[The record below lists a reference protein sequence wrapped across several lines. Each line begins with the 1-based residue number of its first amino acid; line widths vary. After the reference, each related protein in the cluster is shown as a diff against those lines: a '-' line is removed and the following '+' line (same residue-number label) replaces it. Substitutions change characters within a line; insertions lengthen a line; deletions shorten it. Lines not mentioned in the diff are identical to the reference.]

1 MSSVN
6 SSATMSSVNTTMITS
21 LSRPIEKD
29 DESFNLSVVSYFLLF
44 LLVFGMSATVDINS
58 FACQL
63 KNRAGILTGVSL
75 QFGLLPLVG
84 FCVVKALAMDEV
96 YGVSLLVVTS
106 SPGGSF
112 SNWFC
117 STFNADLALSV
128 TMTAISN
135 LMAIG
140 MLPLNLIVYSKLAF
154 GGDSKVDAKLDL
166 GAMALSLSV
175 TISGILLG
183 LVCSAKVHSFVFN
196 RIMNKLG
203 SAAGL
208 ALLLFS
214 IFVTGA
220 EEEGSKAEQEQL
232 GLFDHDW
239 MFYVGVA
246 LPVFLGLIFSN
257 AISIYAKLLD
267 PERVT
272 VSIECCYQNTGI
284 ATTVALAMFDGEPD
298 KLAKALAVPLYY
310 TAVNAIVLVIYC
322 LASWKAGWTKAPPNE
337 KFYTI
342 LFESYEVIL
351 SEEVEMEAIEVIL
364 GIRSPRGQISNDQD
378 ESNNRKRGTEL
389 VIYYPDHGTVDS
401 PKKRIRRQET
411 YPPDVEHGMEIIP
424 HDGTTMEAWYPGKF
438 RETPGVYARVRG
450 GQSPHPF
457 IDGNKEGK
465 PDVYFNCSSFV
476 AVNVE
481 LTRKNSRTEGS
492 KKSSTLYSRVVDAGS
507 GTSVDEKEAY
517 VDMMRDSVDI
527 ENTTSMSTR
536 NLRKAASSSESSASS
551 SHKPLHL
558 LVRRTSSDGDTSYA
572 TAKDDTQKEI
582 PQLAVIMSGSHSTVS
597 CTNSDIGS
605 AVGSDDHT
613 EFTEGSNQR
622 SEQIE
627 ELKSDDHK
635 CLYPVNKSDVL
646 TKGHIGKRKKR

>member
-1 MSSVN
+1 MSSFN
-6 SSATMSSVNTTMITS
+6 SSTTMSSVNTTIITS
-21 LSRPIEKD
+21 LSRPIEND
-29 DESFNLSVVSYFLLF
+29 DVKFKLSVVSYFLLF

-84 FCVVKALAMDEV
+84 FCVVKALDMDEV

-154 GGDSKVDAKLDL
+154 GGDSEVDAKLDL

-203 SAAGL
+203 SVAGL

-214 IFVTGA
+214 IFATGGK
-220 EEEGSKAEQEQL
+220 EEGSKTEQL
-232 GLFDHDW
+232 GFFDHPG

-246 LPVFLGLIFSN
+246 LPVFLGLVFSN

-284 ATTVALAMFDGEPD
+284 ATTVAIAMFSDGEPD

-310 TAVNAIVLVIYC
+310 TTVNAIVLVVYC

-337 KFYTI
+337 KLYTI

-364 GIRSPRGQISNDQD
+364 GCKIAKEKISNGQD

-389 VIYYPDHGTVDS
+389 VIYYPDHGTIDS
-401 PKKRIRRQET
+401 PKKRIRRQDT
-411 YPPDVEHGMEIIP
+411 YPLDVEHGMEIIP

-450 GQSPHPF
+450 GQSPNPF
-457 IDGNKEGK
+457 IDDNREGK

-481 LTRKNSRTEGS
+481 LTRMNSRTEGS
-492 KKSSTLYSRVVDAGS
+492 KKSSTLYSRVVDTGS

-517 VDMMRDSVDI
+517 VDMMRDSADI
-527 ENTTSMSTR
+527 ENDTPMSTR
-536 NLRKAASSSESSASS
+536 NLRKAASCSESSASS

-572 TAKDDTQKEI
+572 TAKDDTLREH
-582 PQLAVIMSGSHSTVS
+582 PQLAVIMSGSHSTVTS
-597 CTNSDIGS
+597 TNSDVES

-627 ELKSDDHK
+627 ELTSDDHQ